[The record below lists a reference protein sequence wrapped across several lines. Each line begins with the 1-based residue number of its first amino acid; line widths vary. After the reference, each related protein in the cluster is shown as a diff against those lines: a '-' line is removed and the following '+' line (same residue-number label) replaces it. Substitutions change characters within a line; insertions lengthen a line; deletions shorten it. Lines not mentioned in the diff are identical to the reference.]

1 MSDDNRKGADLT
13 AVRVDGIKKTFNF
26 GRASEKVALTGVSFH
41 LQPGDFAVVIGSN
54 GAGKSTLLNALAGEV
69 VVDHGSINI
78 NGQSVEYWPVHRRA
92 RFISRVFQ
100 DPMLGTAPSLSIE
113 ENLALALLR
122 GKPKGLRRGLN
133 QRYRVLFRE
142 RLALLG
148 LGLENRLNEKVEM
161 LSGGQRQSL
170 TLIMATLVVP
180 KLLLLDEHTAALDP
194 RAGELVM
201 KATIE
206 AIKENAITTLMVTH
220 NMEQAIQYGNH
231 LLMMHDG
238 KVILDIKGGEK
249 ANLTVSDLIKK
260 FHITSDKMLLH

>member
-1 MSDDNRKGADLT
+1 M
-13 AVRVDGIKKTFNF
+13 AVRVEDLRKTFNF
-26 GRASEKVALTGVSFH
+26 GTVSEKKSLTGVSFD

-78 NGQSVEYWPVHRRA
+78 SGQSVESWPTHKRA

-100 DPMLGTAPSLSIE
+100 DPMLGTAPPLSIE

-122 GKPKGLRRGLN
+122 GTPKGIKRSLN
-133 QRYRVLFRE
+133 QHYRALFRE
-142 RLALLG
+142 RLAFLK
-148 LGLENRLNEKVEM
+148 LGLENRLKEKVEM

-206 AIKENAITTLMVTH
+206 AISENAITTLMVTH
-220 NMEQAIQYGNH
+220 NMEQAIQCGNR
-231 LLMMHDG
+231 LLMMHEG
-238 KVILDIKGGEK
+238 RIILDIRDEEK
-249 ANLTVSDLIKK
+249 NSLTVSELIEK
-260 FHITSDKMLLH
+260 FHVASDKMLLH